1 MRGARGAAETQS
13 GRGLWHQLLDKT
25 DSYLETSAS
34 AMFTF
39 AIARGVNRG

>member
-1 MRGARGAAETQS
+1 VAAQ
-13 GRGLWHQLLDKT
+13 GGMGLWHQLLDKT

-39 AIARGVNRG
+39 TIARGVNRGWLSP